1 MCFKIVESSVSYTTT
16 LHKIKVMIPRGRIAC
31 TILKYLFLYLFQV
44 IIILYS
50 YLKFLFFLFFCFSSN

>member
-31 TILKYLFLYLFQV
+31 TILKYLFLYLFQG

-50 YLKFLFFLFFCFSSN
+50 YLKFFDF